1 MKIGDDQLEQVD
13 TMKCLG
19 TISSDGGTYVCRG
32 IEVRIGV
39 PLRSWEWDHIEQ
51 KRAE

>member
-32 IEVRIGV
+32 IEVRIGGAFKIMGMG
-39 PLRSWEWDHIEQ
+39 SY
-51 KRAE
+51 

>member
-19 TISSDGGTYVCRG
+19 AISSDGGTYVCRG
-32 IEVRIGV
+32 IEVRIGGASKIMGMG
-39 PLRSWEWDHIEQ
+39 PY
-51 KRAE
+51 